1 MVTSKET
8 DTKLDWKQQKEEQA
22 RLRKQQNELKKT
34 EDAIASLESRNAEID
49 ELLSK
54 EEIYTDVSKLMELNK
69 EKTSIEEE
77 LEQLFETWET
87 LASML

>member
-22 RLRKQQNELKKT
+22 RIRKQQNELKKT